1 MSIVSSVILGL
12 DGVGYCL
19 LGACMLVPR
28 FGEMRGEIPAIAALY
43 PSLFKR
49 FLRSEDASGEIGAG
63 THEPIQL
70 VKEDLGYRLL
80 AYLLLCL
87 GVSRAALACFWGCGY
102 VYLGLGTCVAEMA
115 IVSNELLQHDSAT
128 LHRAV
133 AVLLENA
140 VLAILFMSAAGPHCK

>member
-1 MSIVSSVILGL
+1 MSILSSVILGV

-19 LGACMLVPR
+19 LGACMLAPR
-28 FGEMRGEIPAIAALY
+28 LGEMRGELPAIAALY

-49 FLRSEDASGEIGAG
+49 FLRVEDAGGEMGTG
-63 THEPIQL
+63 THEPAQL
-70 VKEDLGYRLL
+70 VREDLAYRLL

-87 GVSRAALACFWGCGY
+87 GGSRLALACFWGCGY
-102 VYLGLGTCVAEMA
+102 VYLGLGTCIAEMA
-115 IVSNELLQHDSAT
+115 IVSNELLQHDSAA

-140 VLAILFMSAAGPHCK
+140 VLAILFMSAAAPHCK

>member
-1 MSIVSSVILGL
+1 MSVVSSAILGL
-12 DGVGYCL
+12 NGACACV

-28 FGEMRGEIPAIAALY
+28 WGETRGLATLY

-49 FLRSEDASGEIGAG
+49 FLLEENSAGEIGFG
-63 THEPIQL
+63 THDPVRL
-70 VKEDLGYRLL
+70 AKEDLALRLL

-87 GVSRAALACFWGCGY
+87 GVFRVGLACFWGCGY
-102 VYLGLGTCVAEMA
+102 VFLGLASIALEMA
-115 IVSNELLQHDSAT
+115 FVSNELLLHDSAM

-140 VLAILFMSAAGPHCK
+140 LVAVLFMSTAAPHCR